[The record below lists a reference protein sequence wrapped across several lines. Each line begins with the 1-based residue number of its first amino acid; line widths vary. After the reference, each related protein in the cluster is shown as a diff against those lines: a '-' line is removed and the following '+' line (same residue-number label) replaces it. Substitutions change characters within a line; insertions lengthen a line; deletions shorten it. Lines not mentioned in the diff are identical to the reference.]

1 LLRVAEAY
9 PPIGLIAAPPQN
21 KSLIDKR
28 ELLLYHARPIIMRPV
43 WKGSISFGL
52 VYIPIAVY
60 PATREEKLSFRQL
73 RATDL
78 SPIRYKKVAEA
89 DMKEVSADQIV
100 KGFEYERGRYIV
112 LKDEDF
118 EKVRI
123 ESTHSID
130 ITDFVDLGQVDPKFF
145 YKPYFLEPQKG
156 GEKAYALLY
165 RALSGTGKI
174 GVAKVVISNREHLA
188 SVKPDGL
195 FLVLELMHFASEI
208 LTPGELTKGPTSAIT
223 DKELQMAQTLIE
235 SMSTPWEPEKYRDE
249 YRNAVMEM
257 IEQKAQKK
265 ELPKVEAKPRT
276 TNVVDLVKVLQESL
290 NRNQSVR
297 VKRNSSRR
305 NGGRSTSALVRQ
317 KRRAAA

>member
-1 LLRVAEAY
+1 
-9 PPIGLIAAPPQN
+9 
-21 KSLIDKR
+21 
-28 ELLLYHARPIIMRPV
+28 MRAI

-60 PATREEKLSFRQL
+60 PATKEEKLSFRQL

-78 SPIRYKKVAEA
+78 SPIKYKKVAEA
-89 DMKEVSADQIV
+89 DSKEVSADQIV
-100 KGFEYERGRYIV
+100 KGFEYERGQYVV
-112 LKDEDF
+112 LKEEDF
-118 EKVRI
+118 AKVKI

-156 GEKAYALLY
+156 GEKAYALLH

-174 GVAKVVISNREHLA
+174 GIAKVVISNREHLA

-195 FLVLELMHFASEI
+195 FLILELMHFASEI
-208 LTPGELTKGPTSAIT
+208 LSPAELKNGPVSAIT
-223 DKELQMAQTLIE
+223 EKELKMAQSLIE
-235 SMSTPWEPEKYRDE
+235 SMSVPWEPEKYRDE
-249 YRNAVMEM
+249 YRTAVMEM
-257 IEQKAQKK
+257 IEQKAQHK
-265 ELPKVEAKPRT
+265 EVAGKPAPAVRA

-290 NRNQSVR
+290 NRNQSIKP
-297 VKRNSSRR
+297 KRNGSRPTS
-305 NGGRSTSALVRQ
+305 RSTATLVKQ